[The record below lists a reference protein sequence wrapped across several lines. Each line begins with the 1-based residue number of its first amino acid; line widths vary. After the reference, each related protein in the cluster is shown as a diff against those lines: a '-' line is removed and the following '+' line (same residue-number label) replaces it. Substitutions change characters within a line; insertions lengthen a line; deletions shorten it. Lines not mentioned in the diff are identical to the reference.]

1 MKRITYIGIAA
12 TAIML
17 SSCLGPQPE
26 EILLPL
32 TDISLTIKGNM
43 QATFNPET
51 DQIGY
56 NSSRNEFRMTD
67 DKIANW
73 VILQC
78 SATPTTEGQELRGNL
93 EYTTQD
99 DVIKLS
105 DLKFTVEKTSPEG
118 LVWLWNKDKKIGIVI
133 KVL

>member
-1 MKRITYIGIAA
+1 MKRIIHIGIAA
-12 TAIML
+12 AGIML

-32 TDISLTIKGNM
+32 TDISLTVKGSILVS
-43 QATFNPET
+43 FNPET

-56 NSSRNEFRMTD
+56 NSGKNEFRMTD

-78 SATPTTEGQELRGNL
+78 SATPTTEGQEIKANL

-99 DVIKLS
+99 DVIKLN

-118 LVWLWNKDKKIGIVI
+118 LVWLWNKDKKIGLVI

>member
-1 MKRITYIGIAA
+1 MKRIIYIGIAA
-12 TAIML
+12 ASIML

-32 TDISLTIKGNM
+32 TDISLTVKGNVLI
-43 QATFNPET
+43 TFTPET

-56 NSSRNEFRMTD
+56 NNGRNEFRMTD

-78 SATPTTEGQELRGNL
+78 SATPTTEGQELSGNL
-93 EYTTQD
+93 EYTTQE
-99 DVIKLS
+99 DVIKLNN
-105 DLKFTVEKTSPEG
+105 LKFKVEKTSPEG
-118 LVWLWNKDKKIGIVI
+118 LVWLWNKDKKIGLVI

>member
-1 MKRITYIGIAA
+1 MKRIRYIGIAGA
-12 TAIML
+12 AIML

-32 TDISLTIKGNM
+32 TDIALTVKGNI
-43 QATFNPET
+43 QASFNPET

-56 NSSRNEFRMTD
+56 NSERNEFRMTD

-78 SATPTTEGQELRGNL
+78 SATPTTEGQVLTANL

-118 LVWLWNKDKKIGIVI
+118 LVWLWN
-133 KVL
+133 

>member
-1 MKRITYIGIAA
+1 
-12 TAIML
+12 ML

-32 TDISLTIKGNM
+32 TDISLTVKGNVLI
-43 QATFNPET
+43 TFTPET

-56 NSSRNEFRMTD
+56 NNGRNEFRMTD

-78 SATPTTEGQELRGNL
+78 SATPTTEGQELSGNL

-99 DVIKLS
+99 DVIKLN

-118 LVWLWNKDKKIGIVI
+118 LVWLWNKDKKIGLVI